1 MLLLTVIVEIVR
13 RKVLRHGVLDG
24 VASVNMQMFISMI
37 KKLKVVQVFTAY
49 GLVRILLV
57 IFSI

>member
-13 RKVLRHGVLDG
+13 RKVLRHGVLYG
-24 VASVNMQMFISMI
+24 VASVNMQMFIYMI

-49 GLVRILLV
+49 GLMRILLV

>member
-24 VASVNMQMFISMI
+24 VASVNMQMFIYMI

-49 GLVRILLV
+49 GLIRILLV

>member
-1 MLLLTVIVEIVR
+1 MLLTVIVEIVR